1 MKTYLLLFIFGLLL
15 FTGCNKKP
23 KPPIIENNQTTTI
36 VVAEVNETNEIK
48 AEEVKVEVEEIIEE
62 AIEDN
67 VIEEVIE
74 EEPTKLDTYEW
85 RVNDELITE
94 SKASK
99 IVVVKSKRVMVLFD
113 ENENVLSRHRISLGK
128 NNVGTKLKQGDY
140 KTPEGTYRVIDM
152 RRDKV
157 YYKEI
162 LIDYPHQRDR
172 DRSKKLG
179 FRTGGGITIHAQ
191 PNWNWD
197 GHGNDYTL
205 GNDWTEGCMAVTNEG
220 MDILFKMVR
229 LGIPI
234 EIRE

>member
-1 MKTYLLLFIFGLLL
+1 MRIYLSLFILILLL
-15 FTGCNKKP
+15 FTGCDKKP
-23 KPPIIENNQTTTI
+23 KPPIIENNQTII
-36 VVAEVNETNEIK
+36 VEEVNETKI
-48 AEEVKVEVEEIIEE
+48 EEVIKVEVEELLIEE
-62 AIEDN
+62 
-67 VIEEVIE
+67 
-74 EEPTKLDTYEW
+74 PKLGAYDW
-85 RVNDELITE
+85 RANDELITE

-99 IVVVKSKRVMVLFD
+99 IVVIKSKRVMVLFD
-113 ENENVLSRHRISLGK
+113 EEENILSRHRISLGK
-128 NNVGTKLKQGDY
+128 NSVGTKLKQGDY

-152 RRDKV
+152 RKDKV

-197 GHGNDYTL
+197 GHGNDFTL
-205 GNDWTEGCMAVTNEG
+205 GKDWTEGCMAVTNEG
-220 MDILFKMVR
+220 MDMLFKMVR